1 LAQYWHSAAEDKPG
15 ADVIRSISIINNK
28 MPTINSLIVDTQSIF
43 RAGLRSY
50 FELQQDIDLTVIG
63 EEMTSEGLILFL
75 HKNLGTDLVFL
86 DLNLPDIDGLEV
98 IPQIK
103 KQFKKVRIMVLTSY
117 SDYKFVGQALKN
129 GADGYIL
136 KSNSPQELKVGI
148 REVMEGNTFIADGL
162 HITPPNGK
170 RLTNGKKTNY
180 EDRFVIK
187 QKLTKREQE
196 VLELITEAKNNKEI
210 AKELYISDQTVGVHR
225 KNIMRKLGVKNTI
238 NLIKFAL
245 ENQLV

>member
-1 LAQYWHSAAEDKPG
+1 MSG
-15 ADVIRSISIINNK
+15 
-28 MPTINSLIVDTQSIF
+28 INSVIVDTQSIF
-43 RAGLRSY
+43 RSGLKAFFGSVTFPNVR
-50 FELQQDIDLTVIG
+50 IIG
-63 EEMTSEGLILFL
+63 EEDSAEGLLLFL
-75 HKNLGTDLVFL
+75 HKNLNTELVFL
-86 DLNLPDIDGLEV
+86 DLNLPDQDGLEL
-98 IPQIK
+98 IPLIR
-103 KQFKKVRIMVLTSY
+103 KQFRNVKIFVLTSY

-136 KSNSPQELKVGI
+136 KSNEPEELMEGI
-148 REVMEGNTFIADGL
+148 EEIMSGNTFLAEGL

-170 RLTNGKKTNY
+170 RLTNGKKSIY

-187 QKLTKREQE
+187 QKLTNREQE
-196 VLELITEAKNNKEI
+196 VLELITQAKNNKEI

-225 KNIMRKLGVKNTI
+225 KNIMRKLGVRNTI

>member
-1 LAQYWHSAAEDKPG
+1 MSAISSVLVDK
-15 ADVIRSISIINNK
+15 
-28 MPTINSLIVDTQSIF
+28 QSIF
-43 RAGLRSY
+43 RAGLKAFFSQNVDS
-50 FELQQDIDLTVIG
+50 EVQIIG
-63 EEMTSEGLILFL
+63 EEESAESLLLFL
-75 HKNLGTDLVFL
+75 HKNLGTELVLL
-86 DLNLPDIDGLEV
+86 DLNLPDQDGLEL
-98 IPQIK
+98 IPQIRR
-103 KQFKKVRIMVLTSY
+103 QFKGIKIIVLTSY

-136 KSNSPQELKVGI
+136 KSNEPEDLLEGVK
-148 REVMEGNTFIADGL
+148 EVMAGNTFIAPGL

-170 RLTNGKKTNY
+170 RLSNGKKSMY

-187 QKLTKREQE
+187 QKLTKREHE
-196 VLELITEAKNNKEI
+196 VLELITQAKNNKEI

-225 KNIMRKLGVKNTI
+225 KNIMRKLGVRNTI

>member
-1 LAQYWHSAAEDKPG
+1 MSA
-15 ADVIRSISIINNK
+15 VYSV
-28 MPTINSLIVDTQSIF
+28 IVDVQSIF
-43 RAGLRSY
+43 RAGLKA
-50 FELQQDIDLTVIG
+50 FFATNDTIEIDVRG
-63 EEMTSEGLILFL
+63 EEDSAEGLLLFL
-75 HKNLGTDLVFL
+75 HKNLNTELVIM
-86 DLNLPDIDGLEV
+86 DLNLPGTDGLDL
-98 IPQIK
+98 IPLIR
-103 KQFKKVRIMVLTSY
+103 KQFRGVKILVMTSY

-136 KSNSPQELKVGI
+136 KSNEPEHLI
-148 REVMEGNTFIADGL
+148 EAITEIMNNRTYIAPGL

-170 RLTNGKKTNY
+170 RLSNGKKSIY

-238 NLIKFAL
+238 NLIKFAF

>member
-1 LAQYWHSAAEDKPG
+1 
-15 ADVIRSISIINNK
+15 
-28 MPTINSLIVDTQSIF
+28 M
-43 RAGLRSY
+43 
-50 FELQQDIDLTVIG
+50 IG
-63 EEMTSEGLILFL
+63 EEKTAEGLILFL
-75 HKNLGTDLVFL
+75 HKNLSTQLVLL
-86 DLNLPDIDGLEV
+86 DLNLPDQDGLEL
-98 IPQIK
+98 IPQIRR
-103 KQFKKVRIMVLTSY
+103 QFKTVKIFVLTSY

-136 KSNSPQELKVGI
+136 KSNETDHLIEGI
-148 REVMEGNTFIADGL
+148 QEVMLGNTYIAPGL

-170 RLTNGKKTNY
+170 RLTNGKKSIY

-187 QKLTKREQE
+187 QKLTKREHE

>member
-1 LAQYWHSAAEDKPG
+1 MSAITS
-15 ADVIRSISIINNK
+15 V
-28 MPTINSLIVDTQSIF
+28 LVDSQSIF
-43 RAGLRSY
+43 RAGLKAY
-50 FELQQDIDLTVIG
+50 FEDILEPSIEIIG
-63 EEMTSEGLILFL
+63 EESSAEGLTLFL
-75 HKNLGTDLVFL
+75 HKNLSTELVFL
-86 DLNLPDIDGLEV
+86 DLNLPDQDGLDV
-98 IPQIK
+98 IPLIR
-103 KQFKKVRIMVLTSY
+103 KQFKQVRIIVLTSY

-136 KSNSPQELKVGI
+136 KSNEPEDLLEAV
-148 REVMEGNTFIADGL
+148 REVMAGNTYIAPGL

-170 RLTNGKKTNY
+170 RLTNGKKSLY

-187 QKLTKREQE
+187 QKLTKREHE
-196 VLELITEAKNNKEI
+196 VLELITQAKNNKEI

-225 KNIMRKLGVKNTI
+225 KNIMRKLGVRNTI

>member
-1 LAQYWHSAAEDKPG
+1 MSEIQS
-15 ADVIRSISIINNK
+15 V
-28 MPTINSLIVDTQSIF
+28 IVDGQSIF
-43 RAGLRSY
+43 RAGLKA
-50 FELQQDIDLTVIG
+50 FFAQTVEPNVNVIG
-63 EEMTSEGLILFL
+63 EENTAEGLTLFL
-75 HKNLGTDLVFL
+75 HKNLNTELVFL
-86 DLNLPDIDGLEV
+86 DLNLPDQDGLELV
-98 IPQIK
+98 PQIR
-103 KQFKKVRIMVLTSY
+103 KQFKNVKIMVLTSY

-136 KSNSPQELKVGI
+136 KSNEPEDLLDGVN
-148 REVMEGNTFIADGL
+148 EVMAGNTYIAPGL

-170 RLTNGKKTNY
+170 RLTNGLKKSIY

-187 QKLTKREQE
+187 QKLTKREHE
-196 VLELITEAKNNKEI
+196 VLELITQAKNNKEI

-225 KNIMRKLGVKNTI
+225 KNIMRKLGVRNTI

>member
-1 LAQYWHSAAEDKPG
+1 MSA
-15 ADVIRSISIINNK
+15 IN
-28 MPTINSLIVDTQSIF
+28 ILLVDSQSIF
-43 RAGLRSY
+43 RAGLKSY
-50 FELQQDIDLTVIG
+50 FELSDELNVSVIG
-63 EEMTSEGLILFL
+63 EETTAEGLILFL
-75 HKNLGTDLVFL
+75 HKNLSTQLVFL
-86 DLNLPDIDGLEV
+86 DLNLPDQDGLEI

-103 KQFKKVRIMVLTSY
+103 KQFKHVKIIVLTSY

-129 GADGYIL
+129 GADGYIV
-136 KSNSPQELKVGI
+136 KSNEPEDLVEGI
-148 REVMEGNTFIADGL
+148 KDVMEGNTYIAPGL

-170 RLTNGKKTNY
+170 RLTNTNGAPKKSYY

-187 QKLTKREQE
+187 QKLTKREHE

-225 KNIMRKLGVKNTI
+225 KNIMRKLGVRNTI

>member
-1 LAQYWHSAAEDKPG
+1 MSG
-15 ADVIRSISIINNK
+15 
-28 MPTINSLIVDTQSIF
+28 INSVIVDKQSIF
-43 RAGLRSY
+43 RAGLRAY
-50 FELQQDIDLTVIG
+50 FEGVQSLPLKVTG
-63 EEMTSEGLILFL
+63 EESTAEGLLLFL
-75 HKNLGTDLVFL
+75 HKNLDTDLIFL
-86 DLNLPDIDGLEV
+86 DLNLPDQDGLEL
-98 IPQIK
+98 IPEIR
-103 KQFKKVRIMVLTSY
+103 KQFRNIKIFVLTSY

-136 KSNSPQELKVGI
+136 KSNEPEELLTGI
-148 REVMEGNTFIADGL
+148 EEIMSGHTFIAKGL

-170 RLTNGKKTNY
+170 RLTSGKKSIY

-187 QKLTKREQE
+187 QKLTNREHE
-196 VLELITEAKNNKEI
+196 VLELITQAKNNKEI

-225 KNIMRKLGVKNTI
+225 KNIMRKLGVRNTI

>member
-1 LAQYWHSAAEDKPG
+1 MSA
-15 ADVIRSISIINNK
+15 VYSV
-28 MPTINSLIVDTQSIF
+28 IVDVQSIF
-43 RAGLRSY
+43 RAGLKA
-50 FELQQDIDLTVIG
+50 FFATNDTIEIDVRG
-63 EEMTSEGLILFL
+63 EEDSAEGLLLFL
-75 HKNLGTDLVFL
+75 HKNLNTELVIM
-86 DLNLPDIDGLEV
+86 DLNLPETDGLDL
-98 IPQIK
+98 IPLIR
-103 KQFKKVRIMVLTSY
+103 KQFRGVKILVMTSY

-136 KSNSPQELKVGI
+136 KSNEPEHLI
-148 REVMEGNTFIADGL
+148 EAITEIMNNRTYIAPGL

-170 RLTNGKKTNY
+170 RLSNGKKSIY

-238 NLIKFAL
+238 NLIKFAF

>member
-1 LAQYWHSAAEDKPG
+1 MS
-15 ADVIRSISIINNK
+15 
-28 MPTINSLIVDTQSIF
+28 TINCLLVDTQSIF
-43 RAGLRSY
+43 RAGLKSY
-50 FELQQDIDLTVIG
+50 FEHTSEMNISVTG
-63 EEMTSEGLILFL
+63 EETTAEGLILFL
-75 HKNLGTDLVFL
+75 HKNLSTELVLL
-86 DLNLPDIDGLEV
+86 DLNLPDQDGLEV

-103 KQFKKVRIMVLTSY
+103 KQFRQVKILVLTSY

-136 KSNSPQELKVGI
+136 KSNSPQDLMQGI
-148 REVMEGNTFIADGL
+148 VDIMEGNTYIAPGL

-170 RLTNGKKTNY
+170 RLTSSKKSSSNY

-187 QKLTKREQE
+187 QKLTKREHE

-225 KNIMRKLGVKNTI
+225 KNIMRKLGVRNTI

>member
-1 LAQYWHSAAEDKPG
+1 MSG
-15 ADVIRSISIINNK
+15 
-28 MPTINSLIVDTQSIF
+28 INSVIVDKQSIF
-43 RAGLRSY
+43 RAGLKAY
-50 FELQQDIDLTVIG
+50 FESLQSIPIRVIG
-63 EEMTSEGLILFL
+63 EENSAEGLLLFL
-75 HKNLGTDLVFL
+75 HKNLDTDLIFL
-86 DLNLPDIDGLEV
+86 DLNLPDQDGLEL
-98 IPQIK
+98 IPQIR
-103 KQFKKVRIMVLTSY
+103 KQFRRVKIFVLTSY

-136 KSNSPQELKVGI
+136 KSNEPEELLNGI
-148 REVMEGNTFIADGL
+148 EEIMSGQTFIAKGL

-170 RLTNGKKTNY
+170 RLTSSKKSQY

-187 QKLTKREQE
+187 QKLTNREHE
-196 VLELITEAKNNKEI
+196 VLELITQAKNNKEI

-225 KNIMRKLGVKNTI
+225 KNIMRKLGVRNTI

>member
-1 LAQYWHSAAEDKPG
+1 MSA
-15 ADVIRSISIINNK
+15 
-28 MPTINSLIVDTQSIF
+28 INSVIVDVQSIF
-43 RAGLRSY
+43 RAGLKAY
-50 FELQQDIDLTVIG
+50 FEAEASIDINVIG
-63 EEMTSEGLILFL
+63 QENTAEGLLLFL
-75 HKNLGTDLVFL
+75 HKNLNTQLVL
-86 DLNLPDIDGLEV
+86 MDLNLPDTDGLEL
-98 IPQIK
+98 IPQIRK
-103 KQFKKVRIMVLTSY
+103 HFRQIKILVITSY
-117 SDYKFVGQALKN
+117 GDYKFVGQALKN

-136 KSNSPQELKVGI
+136 KSNEPSDLLNGI
-148 REVMEGNTFIADGL
+148 SEIMIGNTYIAPGL

-170 RLTNGKKTNY
+170 RLTNSKKSIY

-210 AKELYISDQTVGVHR
+210 AKDLYISDQTVGVHR